1 MNNAS
6 RVDVLH
12 ASENLV
18 DEELDMVV
26 RQLLR
31 FDDVVEVCAHEVSDE
46 VEVTEL
52 GQARGWSKDVL
63 QSDDLKYCNSGYLHC
78 IKLI

>member
-1 MNNAS
+1 MNNAG

-26 RQLLR
+26 GQLLR
-31 FDDVVEVCAHEVSDE
+31 FDDVIEVCAHEVSDE
-46 VEVTEL
+46 VEIAEL
-52 GQARGWSKDVL
+52 GQGRGR
-63 QSDDLKYCNSGYLHC
+63 
-78 IKLI
+78 